1 MWTSIQAY
9 LQQYPIVS
17 WSVPVYATLIIL
29 EVFLSQYQG
38 RQFYTLRE
46 ALVNMWLNLANTIL
60 GQSIKVLVLGLLF
73 FAYQHGLFSLSHSP
87 LYWGLLAIF
96 LDACFY
102 FEHRAEHNVR
112 VLWAVH
118 VTHHSSTEFNLSTGF
133 RSSVL
138 RPFVS
143 CWFFLPLALLG
154 FHPLDILLVDA
165 VCQIYGIL
173 VHTQYIQ
180 RMPAWFEA
188 VFVSPSHHRV
198 HHAKNIPYLD
208 KNMGMVLI
216 VWDRLFGTFQAEMPR
231 ETPEYGITTPPA
243 HPHHPIRIITHEW
256 ESLCHDIQQQI
267 RFKTRIAYLIK
278 PPGWRHDGK
287 RKTTAQLQKDYR

>member
-1 MWTSIQAY
+1 MWQALQDYLHQNPLIAWSI
-9 LQQYPIVS
+9 
-17 WSVPVYATLIIL
+17 PVYAVLIGL

-38 RQFYTLRE
+38 LKFYSLRD
-46 ALVNMWLNLANTIL
+46 ALMNLWLNIANTLIGL
-60 GQSIKVLVLGLLF
+60 SVKVLVLGLLF
-73 FAYQHGLFSLSHSP
+73 FGYQHALFSLSHSP
-87 LYWGLLAIF
+87 LYWGLLALL

-133 RSSVL
+133 RSSVF

-143 CWFFLPLALLG
+143 CWFFLPLAFMG

-165 VCQIYGIL
+165 VCQIYGIV
-173 VHTQYIQ
+173 VHTRYIQ
-180 RMPAWFEA
+180 RMPAWFETL
-188 VFVSPSHHRV
+188 FVSPSHHRV
-198 HHAKNIPYLD
+198 HHARNIPYLD

-216 VWDRLFGTFQAEMPR
+216 VWDKLFGTFQAEMPH
-231 ETPEYGITTPPA
+231 EVPEYGITKAPT

-256 ESLCHDIQQQI
+256 EAIRHDLRQEKITWSQ
-267 RFKTRIAYLIK
+267 RLSYLIM

-287 RKTTAQLQKDYR
+287 GETTKQLQKKV